1 MVGRN
6 EFQSSKIEIMK
17 MWCRI
22 ISHAP
27 RVDLLATQFAV
38 ANSTSARKTH
48 GRDLL
53 GLLLL
58 RERQLQALL
67 RRL

>member
-6 EFQSSKIEIMK
+6 KFQSSKIEIMK

-22 ISHAP
+22 ISHASQ
-27 RVDLLATQFAV
+27 VDLLATQFAV
-38 ANSTSARKTH
+38 ENSSSALKMCAS
-48 GRDLL
+48 DLP

-58 RERQLQALL
+58 RERQLQALIWNL
-67 RRL
+67 